1 MKMKIS
7 PKTIEQLL
15 EPYPIVEEG
24 SENLSSIEPS
34 NEPEIILP
42 RMVIKALE
50 NAKQGEPKAWAILYD
65 VCAFYLIKGM
75 PLVEPLR
82 VIMADRMK
90 AIGHALSH
98 PRNAD
103 LRAGLLSAVAPMPAN
118 KVRLVGTKS
127 KVMKLDALAVDVLQY
142 KDAGLSL
149 KAAARKVEAMLPI
162 NPETGLSI
170 YPASSL
176 EASAKRIRKQQR
188 DAEEQRKTQ

>member
-50 NAKQGEPKAWAILYD
+50 NA
-65 VCAFYLIKGM
+65 
-75 PLVEPLR
+75 
-82 VIMADRMK
+82 
-90 AIGHALSH
+90 
-98 PRNAD
+98 D
-103 LRAGLLSAVAPMPAN
+103 LRAGLLSAVAPIPAN
-118 KVRLVGTKS
+118 KVRLVGAKS
-127 KVMKLDALAVDVLQY
+127 KVMKLDTLAVDVLQY

-162 NPETGLSI
+162 NTATGLSI